1 MRRQEWNAKRN
12 SKKFPEIASKHLES
26 RDPEDSR
33 PVVIMAQDEGRFGR
47 ISDPRRCWAPPGIR
61 PIAPRQV
68 IREYLYAYAAVCPAL
83 GKMTSLILPY
93 ANTEMMNI
101 FLKQTSDDFNNYF
114 VLMLVDQAGWHK
126 SLELKVPE
134 NIRLIEQP
142 SHSPELNPAEHL
154 WEDLRENEFHNKA
167 FGSLDQVEQ
176 ALCDGLR
183 RIEADPDVLR
193 SMTRFPYLHIT
204 L

>member
-1 MRRQEWNAKRN
+1 M
-12 SKKFPEIASKHLES
+12 
-26 RDPEDSR
+26 
-33 PVVIMAQDEGRFGR
+33 VIVAQDEGRFGR
-47 ISDPRRCWAPPGIR
+47 ISDPHRCWAPLGIR
-61 PIAPRQV
+61 PKVPKQV

-83 GKMTSLILPY
+83 GKMTSLVLPY

-101 FLKQTSDDFNNYF
+101 FLKQVSDDFINYF

-126 SLELKVPE
+126 SMELKVPE
-134 NIRLIEQP
+134 NIRLIKQP

-154 WEDLRENEFHNKA
+154 WDDLREKEFHNEA
-167 FGSLDQVEQ
+167 FGSLDQVEH

-183 RIEADPDVLR
+183 RIEADPDALR
-193 SMTRFPYLHIT
+193 SMTLFPYLDIT

>member
-1 MRRQEWNAKRN
+1 
-12 SKKFPEIASKHLES
+12 
-26 RDPEDSR
+26 
-33 PVVIMAQDEGRFGR
+33 VVIVAQDEGRFGR
-47 ISDPRRCWAPPGIR
+47 ISDPHRCWAPLGIR
-61 PIAPRQV
+61 PKVPKQV

-83 GKMTSLILPY
+83 GKMTSLVLPY

-101 FLKQTSDDFNNYF
+101 FLKQVSDDFINYF

-126 SLELKVPE
+126 SMELKVPE
-134 NIRLIEQP
+134 NIRLIKQP

-154 WEDLRENEFHNKA
+154 WDDLREKEFHNEA
-167 FGSLDQVEQ
+167 FGSLDQVEH

-183 RIEADPDVLR
+183 RIEADPDALR
-193 SMTRFPYLHIT
+193 SMTLFPYLDIT